1 MQLAGN
7 DNYQCQYAYFS
18 RPFPNGYLP
27 VRVFTSVNH
36 GNNSAQVHDS
46 VLVWVEEVSTTRFK
60 ACIVAGGQGSGANST
75 IDWYA
80 FQGYQPGVQHGQV
93 RFALFTTGTKC
104 TRVTFS
110 QVNCEGC
117 ALISL
122 KLQFVVTRSLAWK

>member
-7 DNYQCQYAYFS
+7 DNYQCQYAYFGRRFS
-18 RPFPNGYLP
+18 NGHLP

-36 GNNSAQVHDS
+36 GNNSAEVHDS
-46 VLVWVEEVSTTRFK
+46 VLLWVQEVSTTRFK

-75 IDWYA
+75 IDWLA

-104 TRVTFS
+104 AQVAFS
-110 QVNCEGC
+110 QVKCEGC
-117 ALISL
+117 ALF
-122 KLQFVVTRSLAWK
+122 KLYAKFYGVC